1 MKTTMDWL
9 LRTDTTNMM
18 TKSTK
23 WRGKLQP
30 LYRFATRVPPILR
43 SFLGLGLIVL
53 GFAGVIL
60 PLLGFWLVP
69 IGLLFIALDIGPLR
83 RRVEVWFESSS

>member
-1 MKTTMDWL
+1 MEDG
-9 LRTDTTNMM
+9 
-18 TKSTK
+18 S
-23 WRGKLQP
+23 P
-30 LYRFATRVPPILR
+30 SFAQ
-43 SFLGLGLIVL
+43 SG
-53 GFAGVIL
+53 GVIL